1 MAEPRAELSPSEEKR
16 RDARET
22 KIIKDIKRDEE
33 RLQKARALV
42 EKINADSTKL
52 DKTKRLA
59 RANAEVVRLQ
69 GNIIKLEKQLSA
81 YVSRQRL
88 SFARLLEERDQNGN
102 LDRDTAELVATL
114 IGKPKGKKTKRRKR
128 RSRTKRR

>member
-1 MAEPRAELSPSEEKR
+1 MSQDYAVIKTGGKQYRV
-16 RDARET
+16 REGDQ
-22 KIIKDIKRDEE
+22 ID
-33 RLQKARALV
+33 V
-42 EKINADSTKL
+42 EKINADPTKL

>member
-1 MAEPRAELSPSEEKR
+1 MAEPRAELSPCEEKR